1 MEDNLLNY
9 IIEIYNWYFMKY
21 DNPPRKSDLIN
32 WTAIFKINDQINS
45 DEVINFSQTFL
56 NKNSSIKADKTNSII
71 IDEILSRS
79 FGQVLFVHQL
89 HHIYCDLF
97 ESEIDTSYV
106 EFVDYI
112 LRNDIES
119 LEIEFM
125 DKLIHKYNFSIEF
138 SWSTAKHILKH
149 PVRKLP
155 SYKEC
160 AVEVEKIIDSNFI
173 FKPL

>member
-1 MEDNLLNY
+1 MESNLLNY
-9 IIEIYNWYFMKY
+9 IIDIYNWYFMKF
-21 DNPPRKSDLIN
+21 DNPPRKSELIN
-32 WTAIFKINDQINS
+32 WTAYFKINDGNGT
-45 DEVINFSQTFL
+45 DEVINFCKTFL
-56 NKNSSIKADKTNSII
+56 NKNSSIKADKTNSIV

-79 FGQVLFVHQL
+79 FGQVLFAHQL

-97 ESEIDTSYV
+97 DAEIDTSYR
-106 EFVDYI
+106 EFVDYM

-125 DKLIHKYNFSIEF
+125 DKLFQKYNFSIEF
-138 SWSTAKHILKH
+138 CLSTAKHILKH

-160 AVEVEKIIDSNFI
+160 VVDVEQIIDSNFI
-173 FKPL
+173 FES